1 MMRRL
6 FHGNG
11 PSDSK
16 DLLIPLIATNPG
28 QTPHPGI
35 GVGHGIGRQIL
46 RIAKGQDFAMSPGT
60 LKKVLFILDM
70 ISELAQ

>member
-1 MMRRL
+1 MRRL

-16 DLLIPLIATNPG
+16 DLLIPLSRRIPG
-28 QTPHPGI
+28 KLPHFGF
-35 GVGHGIGRQIL
+35 GVGHGIGKQIL

-70 ISELAQ
+70 ISGLAQ

>member
-1 MMRRL
+1 MGMVPPIRKTAHPTYRDESGGKL
-6 FHGNG
+6 
-11 PSDSK
+11 
-16 DLLIPLIATNPG
+16 
-28 QTPHPGI
+28 PHPGI
-35 GVGHGIGRQIL
+35 GVGHGIGKQIL

>member
-1 MMRRL
+1 MGMVHPIRKTCSSPLWRRIRGKL
-6 FHGNG
+6 
-11 PSDSK
+11 
-16 DLLIPLIATNPG
+16 
-28 QTPHPGI
+28 PHPGVGMGHSI
-35 GVGHGIGRQIL
+35 GKQIL